1 MRKTRSVLKKKQRK
15 LKKKTRGGR
24 LFTCYDTDTR
34 MKIRSWTPCSFSKNL
49 TSKNPNS
56 EHHKQKFAEES
67 NSTKNSR
74 PKNFIN
80 RVGQKTL
87 RYASTFGKQ
96 MLEKWDN
103 LFVSPQM
110 QKDAEE
116 FLHFVVFTPCCDNFK
131 LNIINRYFKE
141 PKEPKDLVKQK
152 YNLSILK
159 FIVNEGI
166 LKAYKKNEKE
176 HDTTSNNKQEELEKI
191 LFNLENEVID
201 FEVEIEELNDYTA
214 LVNKLKR
221 SLCNEIN
228 CDTFHE
234 NLTTPPK
241 SFHTKY
247 GKLGT
252 LMYHKY
258 LKHILLHN
266 KLSNILKN
274 KKIQD
279 FLEGKILSN
288 TVFPSTEH
296 DKETSEEIDHDK
308 ETSEEIDDNF
318 IDEFHKDLDFHNSSA
333 FDFDTTDEQEL
344 VKKYRE
350 KIHQNPIYRKY
361 VKEVLSSNKHS
372 TSSKDRHTINEN
384 RIIHLILEE

>member
-1 MRKTRSVLKKKQRK
+1 MRKTRSVLRKKQRK

-141 PKEPKDLVKQK
+141 PKESKDLVKQK

-176 HDTTSNNKQEELEKI
+176 HYTTSNNKQEELEKI

-201 FEVEIEELNDYTA
+201 FEVEVEIEELNDYTA
-214 LVNKLKR
+214 LVNTLNR

-228 CDTFHE
+228 CDKFHE
-234 NLTTPPK
+234 ILTTPPK
-241 SFHTKY
+241 SFHTKH

-296 DKETSEEIDHDK
+296 DKETSEEID
-308 ETSEEIDDNF
+308 DNF
-318 IDEFHKDLDFHNSSA
+318 IDEFRTDLDLHNS
-333 FDFDTTDEQEL
+333 FEDEQEL
-344 VKKYRE
+344 VKKYKE
-350 KIHQNPIYRKY
+350 IIQQNPIYKKY
-361 VKEVLSSNKHS
+361 VKDFLSSNKHS
-372 TSSKDRHTINEN
+372 TSLKDRHTINEN